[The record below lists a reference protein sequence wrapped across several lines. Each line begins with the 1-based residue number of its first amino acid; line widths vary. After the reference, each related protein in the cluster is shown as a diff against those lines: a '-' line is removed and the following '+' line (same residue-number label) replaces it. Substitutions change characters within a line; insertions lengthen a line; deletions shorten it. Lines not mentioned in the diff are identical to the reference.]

1 MVAGVG
7 WLLLGLIFACCE
19 YTHDRNYKDII
30 GYIIIGLLGFWFCMA
45 EAGIRGSDFYPMYP
59 YR

>member
-7 WLLLGLIFACCE
+7 WLLMNLIAS
-19 YTHDRNYKDII
+19 YYGYKNKQDDWYY
-30 GYIIIGLLGFWFCMA
+30 GIIIGLLGLWFCLA
-45 EAGIRGSDFYPMYP
+45 EAGVRGSDFYPMYP